1 VTLVSFSSYGSYS
14 GPRIRGKKSLDLR
27 RDSSH
32 MDRVLWLTSKV
43 ESGGNFGAVMAYDGT
58 GMTAGL
64 HQAIAVYPK
73 ELADDDLNAA
83 DDQGSLFALLA
94 SLPSDTTTAL
104 RALFASEGWLLV
116 GEDLRYAD
124 DTVVHIGDVTVRA
137 KRNSLVYGDHIRDV
151 FTPVDG
157 KVPRSGPR
165 WEESKRWAVAFHEV
179 FSNPKTFDAQIAFGV
194 EHFNNT
200 ARRKKLSVAGRTA
213 TLSEWLYGGS
223 PLSMEADLA
232 IAVFWSHSVNG
243 PSVAY
248 RILTSVL
255 EKDPTPSQGFA
266 SRLLRDLAHSTYGR
280 WNFSVRS
287 GRWSRTRLAAKASGL
302 WPKEFFEPTGIM
314 PETFE

>member
-1 VTLVSFSSYGSYS
+1 
-14 GPRIRGKKSLDLR
+14 
-27 RDSSH
+27 

-73 ELADDDLNAA
+73 ELADEDLNAA
-83 DDQGSLFALLA
+83 DDQGSLFALVA
-94 SLPSDTTTAL
+94 SLPNETTASL
-104 RALFASEGWLLV
+104 RSMFASEGWSLI
-116 GEDLRYAD
+116 GTDLRYAKD
-124 DTVVHIGDVTVRA
+124 ATVQIGSVTVRA
-137 KRNSLVYGDHIRDV
+137 KTGSLVYGDHIRDV

-157 KVPRSGPR
+157 KVPRSGPQ
-165 WEESKRWAVAFHEV
+165 WDESKRWALAFHEV
-179 FSNPKTFDAQIAFGV
+179 FSNPKTFDAQVDFGV
-194 EHFNNT
+194 KHFNNT
-200 ARRKKLSVAGRTA
+200 SQRKKLTVAGRTA
-213 TLSEWLYGGS
+213 TLQEWLYGSG
-223 PLSMEADLA
+223 PLSAEADLA
-232 IAVFWSHSVNG
+232 TAVFWSHSVNG

-255 EKDPTPSQGFA
+255 EKDPLPSKGFA

-280 WNFSVRS
+280 WNFSVPS